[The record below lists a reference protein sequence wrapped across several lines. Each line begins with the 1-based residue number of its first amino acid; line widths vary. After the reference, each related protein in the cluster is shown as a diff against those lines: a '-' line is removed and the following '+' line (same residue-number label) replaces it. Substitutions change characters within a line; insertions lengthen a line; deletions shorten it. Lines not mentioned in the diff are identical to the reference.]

1 MKTQTK
7 VLRRAHEEAPWVKT
21 LLILSVVAVL
31 ALMLVLPLVAIF
43 AEAFRKGASVAWA
56 ALTEPDAWSAIK
68 LSLFTVA
75 VSLPL
80 NTLFGLA
87 AAWAVTRFEFPG
99 RALLSGLID
108 LPLWIS
114 PVVSG
119 LIYVLVF
126 GAQGIFGPWL
136 IAHGVK
142 IIFTPVAIV
151 LATIFVTFPYVA
163 RQVIPVM
170 QSKGRS
176 EEEAALT
183 LGATGF
189 QVFWRV
195 TLPKIKWGLLYG
207 VILCQARALGEF
219 GAVSVVSGHIRG
231 LTNTVPLHIE
241 ILYNEYQIT
250 AAFAVATLLCF
261 LALTT
266 LLVKALAQWRERVG
280 QQNAKRVA
288 VGMAG
293 DAGTNA

>member
-7 VLRRAHEEAPWVKT
+7 VLRRAHEEAPWIKT
-21 LLILSVVAVL
+21 LLILAVVAVL
-31 ALMLVLPLVAIF
+31 SFMLILPLVAIF
-43 AEAFRKGASVAWA
+43 AEAFRKGFSVAWA

-75 VSLPL
+75 VGLPL

-87 AAWAVTRFEFPG
+87 AAWAITRFEFPG

-142 IIFTPVAIV
+142 IIFTPIAIV
-151 LATIFVTFPYVA
+151 LATLFVTFPYVA

-170 QSKGRS
+170 QAKGRS

-183 LGATGF
+183 LGATGV

-280 QQNAKRVA
+280 QQNAKRVV

-293 DAGTNA
+293 DAGANT